1 MADST
6 LTSKAK
12 LALKISTTDFD
23 SEIGDLVDA
32 CLKDLKIAG
41 VETLTTT
48 DVLIIRAVCT
58 YCRMSWGSPADF
70 DKLKASY
77 DEQKAQLI
85 SSSDYSFGGG
95 SV

>member
-6 LTSKAK
+6 LMSKAK
-12 LALKISTTDFD
+12 TALKITTTDFD
-23 SEIGDLVDA
+23 TEIGDLVDA
-32 CLKDLKIAG
+32 CLKDLQIAG

-58 YCRMSWGSPADF
+58 YCRMSWGSPIDY

-77 DEQKAQLI
+77 DEQKAQLQM
-85 SSSDYSFGGG
+85 SSSYSFGG